1 METSLK
7 DRVLYFGGNLILV
20 WFAILIYF
28 ANAYYQSF
36 LLPGTKLI
44 ILAAAVIYT
53 AYFPFYLALHRHA
66 SPSKGYL
73 ILRGLWRL
81 LPWTTLPLGEARTM
95 SKEEKT
101 SLLFFVVKFYFLPL
115 MINFAA
121 GNFQGAVLTLSQFDP
136 SRLFEAAY
144 FITATYPLL
153 ILLIF
158 FIDTFYFA
166 FGYLFESAKLGN
178 TVRSVEPTVLGWVAA
193 LLCYP
198 PFNGALMER
207 FFPWYPNLYASFG
220 STNATLVAY
229 LFILAALFVYLW
241 GTLALGTKCS
251 NLTNRGIVSH
261 GPYAWIRHP
270 HYASKNLAWWI
281 ALLPI
286 LSWAGFISMLAW
298 SSVYFVR
305 AITEERHLLADP
317 EYQEYVQKVPYRF
330 IPGIY

>member
-1 METSLK
+1 MEIPLK
-7 DRVLYFGGNLILV
+7 DRALYFGANVLLV
-20 WFAILIYF
+20 WLAVLIYF
-28 ANAYYQSF
+28 LNAYYQSF

-44 ILAAAVIYT
+44 VVGAALLYT
-53 AYFPFYLALHRHA
+53 AYFPIYLFLHRA
-66 SPSKGYL
+66 TRPSKGYL

-81 LPWTTLPLGEARTM
+81 LPWSTVAPGETRSLT
-95 SKEEKT
+95 KEEKT

-121 GNFQGAVLTLSQFDP
+121 GNFQGAVVTLSQFDP
-136 SRLFEAAY
+136 SRLLEAAY

-158 FIDTFYFA
+158 FVDTFYFA
-166 FGYLFESAKLGN
+166 FGYLFESEKLNN
-178 TVRSVEPTVLGWVAA
+178 TVRSVEPTVLGWIAA

-198 PFNGALMER
+198 PFNGAIMER
-207 FFPWYPNLYASFG
+207 FFPWYPNLYSSFG
-220 STNATLVAY
+220 SPEATLVAY
-229 LFILAALFVYLW
+229 VFILLALFVYLW

-281 ALLPI
+281 ALLPVMSFPA
-286 LSWAGFISMLAW
+286 LLSMLAW

-305 AITEERHLLADP
+305 ALTEERHLLADP
-317 EYQEYVQKVPYRF
+317 EYQEYVKKVKYRF
-330 IPGIY
+330 IPGVY

>member
-20 WFAILIYF
+20 WFAILIYL

-44 ILAAAVIYT
+44 ILASAIIYT
-53 AYFPFYLALHRHA
+53 AYFPFYLALHRQA
-66 SPSKGYL
+66 TPSKGYL

-81 LPWTTLPLGEARTM
+81 LPWTTLPTEEPRSLT
-95 SKEEKT
+95 KEEKT

-121 GNFQGAVLTLSQFDP
+121 GNFQGAVVTLSQFDP
-136 SRLFEAAY
+136 SHFFEAAY
-144 FITATYPLL
+144 FISATYPLL

-166 FGYLFESAKLGN
+166 FGYLFESEKLGN
-178 TVRSVEPTVLGWVAA
+178 TVRSVEPSVLGWVAA

-198 PFNGALMER
+198 PFNAAIMER

-220 STNATLVAY
+220 STNATLLAY
-229 LFILAALFVYLW
+229 LCILAALFVYLW

-286 LSWAGFISMLAW
+286 LSWAGFFSMLAW

-305 AITEERHLLADP
+305 ALTEERHLLADP
-317 EYQEYVQKVPYRF
+317 EYQEYVKKVPYRF